1 MMKKTQN
8 IESELVVSIIVCTYN
23 QERYIAQTLDSILMQ
38 HCDFDV
44 EVLVGEDCGTDNT
57 RRICEEYAQKYPQV
71 KLLDRPH
78 NLGKQR
84 NFFDALCQARGKYV
98 SMCDGDDYWQDELM
112 LQKEVDYLESHP
124 ECVIAYHDSIMVDGE
139 GNVISE
145 TEVGENRRCDFSSDE
160 LVRGRNISNRT
171 ICFRNIVDFS
181 KIDITGV
188 YNEDTFVYAIVGQYG
203 CGHFME
209 GLKPSVYRI
218 LGGSIWNA
226 QGEIKR
232 AFWAMGTMKAI
243 WKYYKSQ
250 KHKVYAPYFM
260 DKYFQANDKYM
271 FLACQSHD
279 KRAAWRSFCISL
291 KGIRRRRYLSSLII
305 SLKSLIKCLFK

>member
-1 MMKKTQN
+1 MEKFQN
-8 IESELVVSIIVCTYN
+8 VELRPVVSIIVCTYN
-23 QERYIAQTLDSILMQ
+23 QEQYIAQTLDSILMQ
-38 HCDFDV
+38 QCNFDI

-57 RRICEEYAQKYPQV
+57 RRICADYAQKYPHV
-71 KLLDRPH
+71 RLLVRPH

-181 KIDITGV
+181 KIDVTGV

-260 DKYFQANDKYM
+260 DKYFQASDKYM

-279 KRAAWRSFCISL
+279 KRAAWRSFCISF
-291 KGIRRRRYLSSLII
+291 KGIRRNRYFGSLII